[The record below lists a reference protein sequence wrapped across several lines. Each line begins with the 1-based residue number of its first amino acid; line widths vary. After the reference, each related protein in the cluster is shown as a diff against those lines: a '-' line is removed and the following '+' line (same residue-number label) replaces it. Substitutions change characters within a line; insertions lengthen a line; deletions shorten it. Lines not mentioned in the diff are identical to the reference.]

1 MDLIT
6 SLKKAIQGEIEG
18 RELYRAASERSSDPR
33 AKEVFNFLSL
43 EEDDHIKAL
52 EKIGES
58 FSAGEKIDEIELK
71 KYIDLE
77 GDTNSIFSKSFK
89 SRLEGKHFEISAL
102 SIGIKLELD
111 SFKFYADLSS
121 KADDPVLKNFF
132 QKLSEWEKGHYTA
145 LLQELD
151 SLQEE
156 YFNQNHFAAF

>member
-18 RELYRAASERSSDPR
+18 RELYRAASEKSNDPR
-33 AKEVFNFLSL
+33 AREVFNFLSM

-58 FSAGEKIDEIELK
+58 FSSGKKIEEIELK
-71 KYIDLE
+71 KYIDLDAD
-77 GDTNSIFSKSFK
+77 GSSIFSKSFK

-111 SFKFYADLSS
+111 SFKFYADLAEE
-121 KADDPVLKNFF
+121 ADDPKIKTFF
-132 QKLSEWEKGHYTA
+132 QKLSDWEKGHYKA
-145 LLQELD
+145 LQQELD
-151 SLQEE
+151 SLQDE